1 MQTPKSDSRL
11 SIILPIKGNAKHA
24 SFEQIFNSFSKGKA
38 DVDCVLITSSNQKLA
53 DELKQNAAYQ
63 DLVQK
68 QRLQVS
74 KNYTEAFSL
83 AGGATSLVVENAD
96 TVNMSALV
104 GAAQAKRKKMLN
116 NAFYF
121 GSYFLK
127 ESANKNGIA
136 QKISNAIYNN
146 FVRFLTTSNIN
157 DNQSGVIIVNTDF
170 AQQTFESKLS
180 TAKNYFE
187 IANQV
192 GAHKINAEDV
202 ALIADKNSPSGS
214 ILGLFSLPLISLFL
228 SFKFFVLSALH
239 EIKTN
244 APKPENKGN
253 APVFRMIFY
262 VLVFGFCIAYPLL
275 SQQYG
280 MTWDEKQ
287 HDEYSKVAYN
297 WVTSFGEDTTALSE
311 PVGSQDYVRQIFR
324 HYGEHIN
331 LISAIIY
338 NTFDTDPY
346 DTRHFIISLY
356 GLFGLICIG
365 LTVKALTS
373 WRGAIIALLFVGLN
387 PSWMGFSMNN
397 PTDIPFAVGFAVSGY
412 FMVRVLQNM
421 PNPKRKH
428 ISWLGIGVG
437 IGIGSR
443 VGAILI
449 IAYMGLFLGVQWL
462 WYCIKNKK
470 GIFSEGVLTYLKTFL
485 SIAGLGY
492 LFGISLWPYALSNPF
507 KNVYIAFKKSSENA
521 FYANNTELLLFNLRH

>member
-1 MQTPKSDSRL
+1 
-11 SIILPIKGNAKHA
+11 
-24 SFEQIFNSFSKGKA
+24 
-38 DVDCVLITSSNQKLA
+38 
-53 DELKQNAAYQ
+53 
-63 DLVQK
+63 
-68 QRLQVS
+68 
-74 KNYTEAFSL
+74 
-83 AGGATSLVVENAD
+83 
-96 TVNMSALV
+96 
-104 GAAQAKRKKMLN
+104 
-116 NAFYF
+116 
-121 GSYFLK
+121 
-127 ESANKNGIA
+127 
-136 QKISNAIYNN
+136 
-146 FVRFLTTSNIN
+146 
-157 DNQSGVIIVNTDF
+157 
-170 AQQTFESKLS
+170 
-180 TAKNYFE
+180 
-187 IANQV
+187 
-192 GAHKINAEDV
+192 
-202 ALIADKNSPSGS
+202 
-214 ILGLFSLPLISLFL
+214 LPLISLFL
-228 SFKFFVLSALH
+228 SFKFFVLSALY

-244 APKPENKGN
+244 APKPDNKGN

-470 GIFSEGVLTYLKTFL
+470 GIFSVGV
-485 SIAGLGY
+485 
-492 LFGISLWPYALSNPF
+492 
-507 KNVYIAFKKSSENA
+507 
-521 FYANNTELLLFNLRH
+521 